1 MKLKKYKLIVVLM
14 MMVGIVC
21 IFSSCE
27 NGSAEEIGS
36 TETIT
41 ATAVT
46 ELETE
51 PAVTTA
57 TTKRTTGTT
66 ESTTARTT
74 TKTTTTTKATAPTKS
89 TDAPQQA
96 DIKQTAKP
104 TIEAT
109 AAPKVTTA
117 KPAAQKP
124 ATPTTTAAPKGHYET
139 IHHEAVTEQVWVVDT
154 PAGEVEVLA
163 CYCGQEFYGLNAYE
177 EWSAHDT
184 AAYLNGDNSHN
195 GYRIWYEKTEEI
207 GHYETRVIQEAYDE
221 QVWVWD

>member
-139 IHHEAVTEQVWVVDT
+139 IHHEAVTEQVWVVDV
-154 PAGEVEVLA
+154 PAGKQQVVE
-163 CYCGQEFYGLNAYE
+163 CYCGMQFYGSNAYNE
-177 EWSAHDT
+177 YVAHDT
-184 AAYLNGDNSHN
+184 EAYLNGDNSHY
-195 GYRIWYEKTEEI
+195 GYTVWYEEIEEQ

>member
-51 PAVTTA
+51 PAATTA
-57 TTKRTTGTT
+57 TTERTTSTT
-66 ESTTARTT
+66 ESTTAKTT
-74 TKTTTTTKATAPTKS
+74 TKTTTTTKATVPTKS
-89 TDAPQQA
+89 TDALQQA

-124 ATPTTTAAPKGHYET
+124 GTPTTTAAPKGHYET
-139 IHHEAVTEQVWVVDT
+139 IHHEAVTEQVWVVD
-154 PAGEVEVLA
+154 VLA
-163 CYCGQEFYGLNAYE
+163 ETHYKLVCYCGQEFYWPDAYE
-177 EWSAHDT
+177 KYVAHDE
-184 AAYLNGDNSHN
+184 AACLNGDYSHY
-195 GYRIWYEKTEEI
+195 GYQNIPYETEEQ